1 MNTNDR
7 STQFPFVM
15 KFVVT
20 AAVVL
25 SLAACVTQPPPRPR
39 ASQRV
44 AAVPPA
50 PPPPPVDT
58 NLYSYPTKGQSPERA
73 DRDRYECHMWAVKQS
88 GFDPSGPNVPPPQRV
103 QVVAG
108 PPSGVNTVGG
118 AVTGA
123 AIGAAVSSYGHAAG
137 GAVVGA
143 VLGGALGASVDAQ
156 NAEQT
161 RRVQER
167 VDARADAR
175 AAAWEQKASGYRR
188 AATACLEGRGYNV
201 R

>member
-1 MNTNDR
+1 MNTINR
-7 STQFPFVM
+7 SAR
-15 KFVVT
+15 FVVT

-25 SLAACVTQPPPRPR
+25 SLAACATPPPPRR
-39 ASQRV
+39 APQRV
-44 AAVPPA
+44 AAAAPA
-50 PPPPPVDT
+50 PAPAPAPVDT
-58 NLYSYPTKGQSPERA
+58 NLYSYPTKGQSPEQS

-103 QVVAG
+103 RVVAG
-108 PPSGVNTVGG
+108 PPPGVNTVGG

-156 NAEQT
+156 NAEET
-161 RRVQER
+161 RRAQER
-167 VDARADAR
+167 VDARDNQR